1 MTGRGLVGLAALAFA
16 VGLTAGRAAAAD
28 ELPQPA
34 GGPRSE
40 AGQAESGKALY
51 AQHCSHCHGFGMV
64 NAGNVVPDLREFPAD
79 KKQRFAD
86 TVTHGK
92 NNRMPP
98 WGDVLSSAEIE
109 ASWAYVRTGGK

>member
-1 MTGRGLVGLAALAFA
+1 MTGRGFGGLAALALA
-16 VGLTAGRAAAAD
+16 LITGRSAAAD
-28 ELPQPA
+28 DTPRPA
-34 GGPRSE
+34 GGPGSE
-40 AGQAESGKALY
+40 AEQVQSGKALY

-64 NAGNVVPDLREFPAD
+64 NAGNVVPDLREFPTD

-98 WGDVLSSAEIE
+98 WSDVLSSAEIE
-109 ASWAYVRTGGK
+109 ALWAYVRTRGK